1 MFVFCSFFAVGSP
14 GYLCY
19 NTHMAYKDF
28 INDFRKDILK
38 DVLFFYGAEDY
49 LMEWAVSQI
58 ISRYVDDEWRSI
70 AVKYVDGSSSSDYDI
85 MGVGRSCRILSD

>member
-1 MFVFCSFFAVGSP
+1 
-14 GYLCY
+14 
-19 NTHMAYKDF
+19 MAYKDF

-70 AVKYVDGSSSSDYDI
+70 DVKHIDGSSCSAYEI
-85 MGVGRSCRILSD
+85 MGEARAYSMFSDKRVIVVRNYRPLYRKNSDV